1 MIDTGSTRSFISP
14 RKAHQFFRE
23 FTLCEPFTVI
33 STHASSSHNEVIE
46 IPLMPSFQCG
56 EIHKFYVYDVDAQY
70 DGLIGNDLLV
80 QLEAVI
86 DLKHN
91 KLRTK
96 TTTLPIVQRITN
108 HVVEIAPRSEQ
119 RVQLPTDLYSGDAIL
134 KFQQFCEG
142 IRMPAAI
149 VRCENGYATTIIQN
163 TLETRMIMKVTAP
176 FKVEEFNNR
185 NVVKVNCYNDVEM
198 KDMEVDDI
206 LEKNLTRLRLEH
218 MNHEERKHISELCKE
233 YKDIFYCDQ
242 LPLSFTSQV
251 KHFIRTKNED
261 PIYVKPYRQPPV
273 QTQEIKTQVEKLL
286 KNNVIQESHSPWN
299 APVHLVPKKM
309 DASGEVKF
317 RMVIDYR
324 RLNDITTDDKYP
336 LPNITDLFDK
346 LGKSKYFTT
355 LDLANGYHQIE
366 INETDRQKTAF
377 STEAGHYE
385 FLRMPFG
392 LKTAPATFQRA
403 MDNVLRGLQGLHCL
417 VYMDDIIIYSTSMQE
432 HIKDLRSIFDRLRKA
447 NLKVQLDK
455 SEFLRKEVLY
465 LGHTITNEGLKPND
479 DKIRAVLNYPMP
491 ETVTEIKSF
500 LGLIGYYRRFIKDFA
515 KITKPLTN
523 CLKKRNKI
531 IIDQKYMDAFN
542 QCKELLTH
550 APILQY
556 PDPTK
561 PYLLTTDA
569 SAVAIGAV
577 LSQGTVGTDKPIA
590 YASRTLS
597 ETEMR
602 YSTIERELLAVMWA
616 VKHFRPYLYG
626 NKFTIYTDHRPLAWL
641 DSLKEP
647 NSKLTRWRLRLLEY
661 DFDTKYKTGKQ
672 NTNADALSRIKVNAL
687 DNDSSDGSME
697 VNVDEKEQRLQKHIK
712 DLTRQ
717 ITDLGKNINKN
728 EDPPIETI
736 ELSDTSDTE
745 TVCNTSE
752 LEHNKYPL
760 PPLSSSTEGTVH
772 SGEDL
777 ESRGIPILN
786 EAVDTKPNQILV
798 FTWFRKE
805 IQVKNIIREK
815 QKIIEVFLPINDE
828 DLAKQFL
835 KEYVKPKTKYFIY
848 FEDSQHRKVFN
859 SVIIKLFKEG
869 MVDFYECTERVI
881 FVEDENE
888 QKAIVLQHHE
898 GKTCHRGIK
907 ETMVRIK
914 RNYFWHNMQDITSA
928 VINACEACQKM
939 KYDRKPIKPRIELTQ
954 TQSAPF
960 QEIFI
965 DIFLIENRYYLTIV
979 DAFSKLGQALE
990 IENKST
996 PEVVRALIKFFSMYG
1011 VPNKISSDPGSEF
1024 NNDLMKEFASMYKI
1038 QLHICTPNNPNST
1051 SIVERFHSTLIE
1063 IYRLAKYDQK
1073 CTDAASIMTYSIM
1086 AYNNTIH
1093 STTELTPFEIVFG
1106 HTDSNKLFD
1115 GDFEKAYMQQLLSEH
1130 AKRTTFLYKYIS
1142 DKMVE
1147 RKQQIRE
1154 KRLGEDI
1161 ELEPGDIVYTKDI
1174 NTRKS
1179 KDKPRYKKAKVKG
1192 KVERN
1197 VASMQIGKRQTKVA
1211 IKNVKRPPQVVL
1223 GRSDP
1228 TPPAPGPS
1236 SSKD

>member
-46 IPLMPSFQCG
+46 IPLMPSFKSN
-56 EIHKFYVYDVDAQY
+56 EFHKFYVYDVDAQY

-86 DLKHN
+86 DLKQN
-91 KLRTK
+91 RLRTK
-96 TTTLPIVQRITN
+96 TATLPIVQRITN
-108 HVVEIAPRSEQ
+108 HVIELAARSEQ
-119 RVQLPTDLYSGDAIL
+119 RVKLPTDVFSGEAIIN
-134 KFQQFCEG
+134 FQKFCEG
-142 IRMPAAI
+142 VRMPAAI

-163 TLETRMIMKVTAP
+163 ALDTKMTLTITAP
-176 FKVEEFNNR
+176 FKVEPFDIN
-185 NVVKVNCYNDVEM
+185 KIQVNCYNDVEM

-206 LEKNLTRLRLEH
+206 LEENLKRLRLDH
-218 MNHEERKHISELCKE
+218 MNQEERKCISELCKE
-233 YKDIFYCDQ
+233 YKDIFYSDQ
-242 LPLSFTSQV
+242 LPLSFTNQV

-273 QTQEIKTQVEKLL
+273 QTQEIKNQVEKLL

-309 DASGEVKF
+309 DASGETKF

-366 INETDRQKTAF
+366 INESDRQKTAF

-432 HIKDLRSIFDRLRKA
+432 HVKDLRSIFDRLREA

-465 LGHTITNEGLKPND
+465 LGHTITDQGLKPND
-479 DKIRAVLNYPMP
+479 DKIKAVLNYPLP
-491 ETVTEIKSF
+491 KTVTEIKSF
-500 LGLIGYYRRFIKDFA
+500 LGLVGYYRRFIKDFA

-531 IIDQKYMDAFN
+531 VIDQKYMDAFH

-550 APILQY
+550 APLLQY
-556 PDPTK
+556 PDQSK
-561 PYLLTTDA
+561 PFILTTDA
-569 SAVAIGAV
+569 SAVALGAV
-577 LSQGTVGTDKPIA
+577 LSQGTIGTDQPIA

-602 YSTIERELLAVMWA
+602 YSTIERELLGVIWA

-626 NKFTIYTDHRPLAWL
+626 NKFTIYTDHRPLTWL

-647 NSKLTRWRLRLLEY
+647 NSKLTRWRLRLQEY
-661 DFDTKYKTGKQ
+661 DFETKYKNGKQ
-672 NTNADALSRIKVNAL
+672 NTNADALSRIKVNIL
-687 DNDSSDGSME
+687 DDDSSDESME
-697 VNVDEKEQRLQKHIK
+697 VNVDESEQRLQKHLQ
-712 DLTRQ
+712 D
-717 ITDLGKNINKN
+717 ITDQIIKLKTEKDSKDDD
-728 EDPPIETI
+728 EPIETI
-736 ELSDTSDTE
+736 VLSDNSDTE
-745 TVCNTSE
+745 TVRNVLVSE
-752 LEHNKYPL
+752 KSYPL
-760 PPLSSSTEGTVH
+760 PPLSDSSVGTVH
-772 SGEDL
+772 SAADL
-777 ESRGIPILN
+777 ESKGIPILN

-805 IQVKNIIREK
+805 LQVKKIPREK
-815 QKIIEVFLPINDE
+815 QKVLEVFLPINDE
-828 DLAKQFL
+828 ELVKQFL
-835 KEYVKPKTKYFIY
+835 KEYIKPKTKYFIY
-848 FEDSQHRKVFN
+848 FEDEQHRKDFN

-869 MVDFYECTERVI
+869 MVEFYECTKRVI
-881 FVEDENE
+881 FVDDENE
-888 QKAIVLQHHE
+888 QKAIVLKHHE

-914 RNYFWHNMQDITSA
+914 RNFFWHNMQEMTSA
-928 VINACEACQKM
+928 VINGCDACQKM
-939 KYDRKPIKPRIELTQ
+939 KYDRKPIKPTIELTQ

-965 DIFLIENRYYLTIV
+965 DIFSIENISYLTIV
-979 DAFSKLGQALE
+979 DAFSKLGQALK

-996 PEVVRALIKFFSMYG
+996 PEVIRALIKYFSMYG
-1011 VPNKISSDPGSEF
+1011 VPTKISCDPGSEF
-1024 NNDLMKEFASMYKI
+1024 KNELIKEFADMYKI
-1038 QLHICTPNNPNST
+1038 KLHITTPNNPNST

-1073 CTDAASIMTYSIM
+1073 CTDAASVMTYSIM

-1115 GDFEKAYMQQLLSEH
+1115 GDFEKTYTQQLLNDH
-1130 AKRTTFLYKYIS
+1130 AKRTKHLYRYIS
-1142 DKMVE
+1142 DRIVE
-1147 RKQQIRE
+1147 RKQQVRD
-1154 KRLGEDI
+1154 KRLGETV
-1161 ELEPGDIVYTKDI
+1161 ELTPGDIVYTKDI

-1179 KDKPRYKKAKVKG
+1179 KDKPRYKKAVVKG
-1192 KVERN
+1192 NIYRN
-1197 VASMQIGKRQTKVA
+1197 VASMQIGKRKTNVA
-1211 IKNVKRPPQVVL
+1211 VKNVKRPPQVVL

-1228 TPPAPGPS
+1228 TSPVPSAS

>member
-46 IPLMPSFQCG
+46 IPLMPSFQCD
-56 EIHKFYVYDVDAQY
+56 EFHKFYVYDVDAQY
-70 DGLIGNDLLV
+70 DGLIGNDLLI
-80 QLEAVI
+80 QLEALI

-91 KLRTK
+91 RLVTK
-96 TTTLPIVQRITN
+96 TTILPIVQRISN
-108 HVVEIAPRSEQ
+108 HVLQLAPRSEQ
-119 RVQLPTDLYSGDAIL
+119 RVQLPTDLLSGDAIM
-134 KFQQFCEG
+134 KFKQFCDG
-142 IRMPAAI
+142 VRMPEAI

-163 TLETRMIMKVTAP
+163 TLKTQMTLTVTAP
-176 FKVEEFNNR
+176 FKVDKFDNQ
-185 NVVKVNCYNDVEM
+185 NVAKVNCYNDVEM
-198 KDMEVDDI
+198 TDI
-206 LEKNLTRLRLEH
+206 NAVLDENLTRLRLDH
-218 MNHEERKHISELCKE
+218 MNLEEQNLISELCKE
-233 YKDIFYCDQ
+233 YKDIFYSDQ
-242 LPLSFTSQV
+242 LPLSFTNQV

-273 QTQEIKTQVEKLL
+273 QTQEIKSQVEKLL
-286 KNNVIQESHSPWN
+286 KNNVIEESHSPWN

-346 LGKSKYFTT
+346 LGKSRYFST

-366 INETDRQKTAF
+366 INESDRQKTAF
-377 STEAGHYE
+377 STEAGHYQ

-403 MDNVLRGLQGLHCL
+403 MDNVLRGLQGLHSL
-417 VYMDDIIIYSTSMQE
+417 VYMDDIIIYSTSIEE

-465 LGHTITNEGLKPND
+465 LGHTITDQGLKPND
-479 DKIRAVLNYPMP
+479 DKIKAVLNYPMP

-515 KITKPLTN
+515 KITKPLTS
-523 CLKKRNKI
+523 CLKKHTKI
-531 IIDQKYMDAFN
+531 IINQKYIDAFN

-561 PYLLTTDA
+561 PYILTTDA

-597 ETEMR
+597 ETETR
-602 YSTIERELLAVMWA
+602 YSTIERELLAIIWA
-616 VKHFRPYLYG
+616 VKNFRPYLYG
-626 NKFTIYTDHRPLAWL
+626 NKFIIYTDHRPLAWL

-647 NSKLTRWRLRLLEY
+647 NSKLTRWRLRLQEY
-661 DFDTKYKTGKQ
+661 DFETKYKAGKQ
-672 NTNADALSRIKVNAL
+672 NTNADALSRIKVHAL
-687 DNDSSDGSME
+687 DNDSSDESME
-697 VNVDEKEQRLQKHIK
+697 VNVDENEQRLQKHIQ
-712 DLTRQ
+712 DVTRQ
-717 ITDLGKNINKN
+717 ISDLGKRINTKDKN
-728 EDPPIETI
+728 PIKTI
-736 ELSDTSDTE
+736 VLSDDSDTE
-745 TVCNTSE
+745 TVRNVSE
-752 LEHNKYPL
+752 LENNFPL

-772 SGEDL
+772 SAQDL
-777 ESRGIPILN
+777 ESKGIPILN

-798 FTWFRKE
+798 FTWFKKE
-805 IQVKNIIREK
+805 IQVKNITRQK
-815 QKIIEVFLPINDE
+815 QKILEVFLPIND
-828 DLAKQFL
+828 DNLVKQFL

-848 FEDSQHRKVFN
+848 FEDIKHRKVFN
-859 SVIIKLFKEG
+859 SVIIKLFKQG
-869 MVDFYECTERVI
+869 MVEFYECTERVI
-881 FVEDENE
+881 FVDDENE

-914 RNYFWHNMQDITSA
+914 RNYFWHNMQDMISA
-928 VINACEACQKM
+928 VINGCDACQRM
-939 KYDRKPIKPRIELTQ
+939 KYDRKPIKPTIELTQ

-965 DIFLIENRYYLTIV
+965 DIFSIENNYYLTIV
-979 DAFSKLGQALE
+979 DAFSKLGQALK

-996 PEVVRALIKFFSMYG
+996 PEVVRALIKYFSMYG

-1024 NNDLMKEFASMYKI
+1024 NNDLMKEFANMYKI
-1038 QLHICTPNNPNST
+1038 KLHICTPNNPNST

-1115 GDFEKAYMQQLLSEH
+1115 GDFEKTYLQQLLNEH
-1130 AKRTTFLYKYIS
+1130 AKRTKFLYQYLS
-1142 DKMVE
+1142 DKMVKK
-1147 RKQQIRE
+1147 KQQIRE
-1154 KRLGEDI
+1154 KRLGENI

-1179 KDKPRYKKAKVKG
+1179 KDKPRYKIARVRG
-1192 KVERN
+1192 NVERN
-1197 VASMQIGKRQTKVA
+1197 VASMQIRKRETKVA

-1228 TPPAPGPS
+1228 SSPEPGPS